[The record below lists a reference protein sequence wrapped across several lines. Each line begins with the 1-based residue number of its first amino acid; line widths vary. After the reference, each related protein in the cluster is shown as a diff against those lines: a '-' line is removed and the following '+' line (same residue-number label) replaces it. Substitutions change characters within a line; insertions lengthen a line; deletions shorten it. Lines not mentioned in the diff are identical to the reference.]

1 MAYFNAEYSK
11 HNNTHK
17 TLKFEL
23 QINMGITSNAFENK
37 LSLYDGFHMCDM
49 SNST

>member
-23 QINMGITSNAFENK
+23 QITSNAFENK